1 MWDRQGRIGEERRG
15 FQISVLLLSQHE
27 ALSKWLNLSESQVSC
42 LKLGLSMWCYSE
54 GQDDEHGA
62 CCKVAWDGYLS
73 GYSPNIHLA
82 AHSDLYRVPL
92 LHFLEWEHSLAR
104 PGLGLRSSSSLL
116 SQALGSGGSGC
127 PLPEGLTAAFWPLPC
142 CVLWGPD
149 RTPAW
154 FRPSSFR
161 WPWTGRP
168 CSQASQLEPH
178 SWQEEVAAI
187 GMRGGASA
195 PLRPSLSA
203 QLFKDPSSAAAAWWL
218 LGNPIPHCHP
228 DPPPPPAPPPLW
240 VLLVPH
246 RRGLLSSEPA
256 RPGCPCAGQTGGP

>member
-1 MWDRQGRIGEERRG
+1 MPSSRRG
-15 FQISVLLLSQHE
+15 IQGIFPIQGSNLCLLRLLHCSLPLSHWTRGHSPKTS
-27 ALSKWLNLSESQVSC
+27 AP
-42 LKLGLSMWCYSE
+42 
-54 GQDDEHGA
+54 
-62 CCKVAWDGYLS
+62 LS
-73 GYSPNIHLA
+73 GG
-82 AHSDLYRVPL
+82 
-92 LHFLEWEHSLAR
+92 
-104 PGLGLRSSSSLL
+104 PGVELKSSSSLL
-116 SQALGSGGSGC
+116 SQALGSGSSGC

-178 SWQEEVAAI
+178 SWQEVVAAI

-195 PLRPSLSA
+195 PLRPSLP
-203 QLFKDPSSAAAAWWL
+203 LSSLRIPPRQRQRGGCRAT
-218 LGNPIPHCHP
+218 PIPHCHP

-240 VLLVPH
+240 VLPVPH

-256 RPGCPCAGQTGGP
+256 RPGCLCAGQTGGP

>member
-1 MWDRQGRIGEERRG
+1 MPSSRRG
-15 FQISVLLLSQHE
+15 IQGIFPTQGSNLCLLRLLHCSLPLSHWTRGHSPKTS
-27 ALSKWLNLSESQVSC
+27 AP
-42 LKLGLSMWCYSE
+42 
-54 GQDDEHGA
+54 
-62 CCKVAWDGYLS
+62 LS
-73 GYSPNIHLA
+73 GG
-82 AHSDLYRVPL
+82 
-92 LHFLEWEHSLAR
+92 

-246 RRGLLSSEPA
+246 RIGLLSSEPA